1 MATAKFKKGKDG
13 YYSTNVWD
21 GTYKDNGKKRYK
33 HLRSPKSS
41 KDLEK
46 RVKEFERLR
55 DERRGIIE
63 TDILFIEYAV
73 QWRHLYKEFSRA
85 NNTNKMYENIINVHF
100 IPIAYT
106 KLQDIERK
114 HFQLLLNH
122 ATGHP
127 RTQQQIAMTFK
138 QILRSAVRD
147 RIFSAQ
153 TFADIFDDFEGIKY
167 KAEEQRA
174 LTPDE
179 QRAVFTA
186 DFKPMDKLYAYI
198 LYGCGL
204 RRGEAL
210 ALTESDFDL
219 EAHTVS
225 ITKSHDISD
234 NIPFV
239 KTVKNI
245 TNGERILPIPNSVFD
260 YISDYISMLRKDKR
274 KYLFVN
280 QNYKPMTKS
289 GFRRMFDRILKAM
302 QTVSPSIIEG
312 LTSHVFRHN
321 YCSCLCY
328 QIPLISI
335 KMVAKLV
342 GDSEEVVMKVYNHIM
357 MEKEDKVSAV
367 NNALSF
373 VDLEQKMEQP
383 VEQKME
389 QLRDLLSWL
398 FKNVSGTKME
408 HGTAM
413 EQILP

>member
-1 MATAKFKKGKDG
+1 MTTAKFKKGKDG

-21 GTYKDNGKKRYK
+21 GTYKDNGKKKYK

-46 RVKEFERLR
+46 KVKEFERLR

-153 TFADIFDDFEGIKY
+153 TFADVFDDFEGIKY

-186 DFKPMDKLYAYI
+186 DFKPMDKFVCLHP
-198 LYGCGL
+198 L
-204 RRGEAL
+204 RL
-210 ALTESDFDL
+210 W
-219 EAHTVS
+219 
-225 ITKSHDISD
+225 I
-234 NIPFV
+234 
-239 KTVKNI
+239 KT
-245 TNGERILPIPNSVFD
+245 
-260 YISDYISMLRKDKR
+260 
-274 KYLFVN
+274 
-280 QNYKPMTKS
+280 
-289 GFRRMFDRILKAM
+289 
-302 QTVSPSIIEG
+302 
-312 LTSHVFRHN
+312 
-321 YCSCLCY
+321 
-328 QIPLISI
+328 
-335 KMVAKLV
+335 
-342 GDSEEVVMKVYNHIM
+342 
-357 MEKEDKVSAV
+357 
-367 NNALSF
+367 
-373 VDLEQKMEQP
+373 
-383 VEQKME
+383 
-389 QLRDLLSWL
+389 W
-398 FKNVSGTKME
+398 
-408 HGTAM
+408 
-413 EQILP
+413 